1 MNKRGIYKITNP
13 KGKIYIGQ
21 SINIEKRK
29 KDYEFLNCKKQYK
42 ILNSIKKY
50 GWDKHSFELIEEC
63 SLEQLNERER
73 YWQDFYNVLVDGL
86 NLKLT
91 QTNDKSGKHSNET
104 IQKLKN
110 YWSDYYTS
118 NNGHNLGKKQ
128 SKETCLKKSKSAP
141 SQPILQYDLD
151 GNFIRE
157 WERIRYAEKEL
168 GIHNQSITMVCQGK
182 KDSAGGF
189 QWSYKNSPKEIKQV
203 RSAKNGIPILQYD
216 LDNNLIKEW
225 PSTKIASLELKI
237 DNGQICSV
245 CKGKGKSAGGYI
257 WKYK

>member
-151 GNFIRE
+151 
-157 WERIRYAEKEL
+157 
-168 GIHNQSITMVCQGK
+168 
-182 KDSAGGF
+182 
-189 QWSYKNSPKEIKQV
+189 
-203 RSAKNGIPILQYD
+203 
-216 LDNNLIKEW
+216 NNLIKEW